1 MKGAGHPL
9 YLFCVQAVFKIICKR
24 THKKGYRFCPLR
36 KVAIPTIITLDFGF
50 YSNEHRYKIMNKKQ
64 GIINIK

>member
-9 YLFCVQAVFKIICKR
+9 NLFCVQALFKIIANQH
-24 THKKGYRFCPLR
+24 TKKDTAFVPCAKLQFL
-36 KVAIPTIITLDFGF
+36 AIITLDFGF

-64 GIINIK
+64 GIMNNK

>member
-1 MKGAGHPL
+1 
-9 YLFCVQAVFKIICKR
+9 
-24 THKKGYRFCPLR
+24 LR